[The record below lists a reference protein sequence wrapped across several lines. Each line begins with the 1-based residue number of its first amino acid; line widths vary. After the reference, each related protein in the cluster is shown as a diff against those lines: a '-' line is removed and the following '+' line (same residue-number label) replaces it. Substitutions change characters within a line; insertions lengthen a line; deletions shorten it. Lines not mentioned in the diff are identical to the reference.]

1 MSYLVTLEGVK
12 NTLGGWFL
20 DAFIDRYR
28 SNLGK
33 YKDRKSNTYY
43 TLKEFRESFPR
54 ESFEEIYDYIREL
67 YKNDPSNHGETYAGM
82 REFIRAESV
91 SQQSAAAAA
100 AAAAQE
106 EKRAESMV
114 ILEEHEPEAS
124 VSEEEIVI
132 QEGDMNQNIELPE
145 VSVSSLPEYNL
156 LWEDSE
162 SITYEDESGNIHT
175 EAKAKSGAGWLLVAA
190 AGLLFLI

>member
-67 YKNDPSNHGETYAGM
+67 YKNDPSDHGETYAGM
-82 REFIRAESV
+82 REFIRQESV

-114 ILEEHEPEAS
+114 VLEEYEPEAS
-124 VSEEEIVI
+124 VSEEDTVI
-132 QEGDMNQNIELPE
+132 QEVDMNQNIDLPE
-145 VSVSSLPEYNL
+145 VSVSSLPEYTL

-175 EAKAKSGAGWLLVAA
+175 EAKAKSGAGWLLAAA

>member
-100 AAAAQE
+100 AASAQE

-114 ILEEHEPEAS
+114 VLEEHEPEAS
-124 VSEEEIVI
+124 VSEEDTVI

-175 EAKAKSGAGWLLVAA
+175 EAKAKSGAG
-190 AGLLFLI
+190 

>member
-67 YKNDPSNHGETYAGM
+67 YKNDPSDHGETYAGM
-82 REFIRAESV
+82 REFIRQESV

-114 ILEEHEPEAS
+114 ILDEYEPEAS
-124 VSEEEIVI
+124 VTYEDTVI
-132 QEGDMNQNIELPE
+132 QEDDMNQNIELPE
-145 VSVSSLPEYNL
+145 VIVSDLPEYNV

-175 EAKAKSGAGWLLVAA
+175 EAKAKSGVGWILAAA

>member
-12 NTLGGWFL
+12 NTLGGYFL
-20 DAFIDRYR
+20 DVFIDKYR

-43 TLKEFRESFPR
+43 TLKEFREALPLVSFD
-54 ESFEEIYDYIREL
+54 EIYDNIREL
-67 YKNDPSNHGETYAGM
+67 YKNNPYEYGETYAGM
-82 REFIRAESV
+82 REFIRNETV

-106 EKRAESMV
+106 EKRAESMIIMEV
-114 ILEEHEPEAS
+114 QEPEAS
-124 VSEEEIVI
+124 VSYEDTVI

-145 VSVSSLPEYNL
+145 VSVSDLPEYNL
-156 LWEDSE
+156 LWEDSK
-162 SITYEDESGNIHT
+162 SITYEDEAGNIHT
-175 EAKAKSGAGWLLVAA
+175 EAKAKSGAGWLLAA
-190 AGLLFLI
+190 AAALLFLI

>member
-20 DAFIDRYR
+20 DAFIDRYH

-67 YKNDPSNHGETYAGM
+67 YKNDPSDHGETYAGM
-82 REFIRAESV
+82 REFIRQESV

-114 ILEEHEPEAS
+114 VLEEYEPEAS
-124 VSEEEIVI
+124 VSEEDTVI

-156 LWEDSE
+156 LWEDDE

-175 EAKAKSGAGWLLVAA
+175 EAKSKSGAGWILAAA

>member
-114 ILEEHEPEAS
+114 ILEEHDPEAS
-124 VSEEEIVI
+124 VSEEETVI

-145 VSVSSLPEYNL
+145 VSVSSIPEYNL

-175 EAKAKSGAGWLLVAA
+175 EAKAKSGSGWLLVAA

>member
-67 YKNDPSNHGETYAGM
+67 YKNDPSNHGQTYAGM
-82 REFIRAESV
+82 REFIRMESI

-114 ILEEHEPEAS
+114 VLEEYEPEAS
-124 VSEEEIVI
+124 VSEEDTVI
-132 QEGDMNQNIELPE
+132 QEVDMNQNIDLPE
-145 VSVSSLPEYNL
+145 VSVSSIPEYTF
-156 LWEDSE
+156 LWEDDE

-175 EAKAKSGAGWLLVAA
+175 EAKSKSGAGWLLVAA

>member
-12 NTLGGWFL
+12 NTLGGWFIE
-20 DAFIDRYR
+20 AFLNLYH

-33 YKDRKSNTYY
+33 YKDRKAHTYY
-43 TLKEFRESFPR
+43 SLVEFREHYPR

-67 YKNDPSNHGETYAGM
+67 YKNDPSDHDETYEGM

-91 SQQSAAAAA
+91 KQQSAAAAA

-114 ILEEHEPEAS
+114 VLEEYEPEAS
-124 VSEEEIVI
+124 VSEEDTVI
-132 QEGDMNQNIELPE
+132 QEVDMDQNIDLPE

-156 LWEDSE
+156 LWEDDK

-175 EAKAKSGAGWLLVAA
+175 DPKANSGAGWLLVAA

>member
-20 DAFIDRYR
+20 DAFIDKYR

-67 YKNDPSNHGETYAGM
+67 YKNNPSDHGETYAGM
-82 REFIRAESV
+82 REFIRMESV

-106 EKRAESMV
+106 EKRAESMIIMEV
-114 ILEEHEPEAS
+114 QEPEAS
-124 VSEEEIVI
+124 VSYEDTVI

-145 VSVSSLPEYNL
+145 VSVSDLPEYNV

-162 SITYEDESGNIHT
+162 SITYEDEAGNIHT
-175 EAKAKSGAGWLLVAA
+175 EAKAKSGAGWILAAA

>member
-54 ESFEEIYDYIREL
+54 ESFKEIYDYIREL
-67 YKNDPSNHGETYAGM
+67 YKNDPSDHGETYAGM

-114 ILEEHEPEAS
+114 ILEVQEPEAS
-124 VSEEEIVI
+124 VSYEDTVI

-162 SITYEDESGNIHT
+162 SITYEDEAGNIHT
-175 EAKAKSGAGWLLVAA
+175 EAKAKSGAGWLLAAA